1 MLNDGPVTPETQQT
15 PAFLAYSRAGTQP
28 KSDKSAVTHT
38 AALARERGRPDMVAT
53 ARTLC

>member
-1 MLNDGPVTPETQQT
+1 MLNNGPVTPKAQQT
-15 PAFLAYSRAGTQP
+15 LAFLAYSRAGTQP
-28 KSDKSAVTHT
+28 KSDKGALTHT